1 MTSNRTVPLLATTCF
16 LLRAM
21 CSLRGSAVPGLGL
34 GGGLRLRQRLA
45 VARGPAL
52 CDLLLAALELLL
64 LLLLLGARALVALLA
79 VVGLEGHHASSLA
92 GRRDE
97 KGHRP
102 PGAPSSVG
110 EGPAGQTAFRFSAE
124 VLPRL
129 GSRCSS

>member
-1 MTSNRTVPLLATTCF
+1 
-16 LLRAM
+16 M

-52 CDLLLAALELLL
+52 GDLLLAALELLL
-64 LLLLLGARALVALLA
+64 LLLLLCARALVALLA